1 MSSAKHIKCEINLE
15 ESNDTR
21 KYNNEALEIKQNNID
36 SDSGISSKEST
47 PKVSN
52 FSNFDGDLRENA
64 ALKCFNSDN
73 IARAPRK
80 SCKIKNQSRSLTPK
94 IEPTQTKTVSRNV
107 KNVYDFTNDRSVK
120 IKQEVIDE
128 DCCEGDLE
136 LKPFPLYF
144 RFVCRKFSDLFLD
157 ISYYFSKKEK
167 IFQDKQKQ
175 RDDDKKE
182 KERLKREKKAEKQL
196 KEEEKQRQKEQQKEE
211 ERDLK
216 QKFKTL
222 TLNRMQ
228 NDDTILPA
236 V

>member
-107 KNVYDFTNDRSVK
+107 KNVYDFTNDNSVQ

-128 DCCEGDLE
+128 DCCEEDLE
-136 LKPFPLYF
+136 LKPWIKDKNFCLSKLMDPRSAGEKLTQN
-144 RFVCRKFSDLFLD
+144 KDTEKLFDDMYGFED
-157 ISYYFSKKEK
+157 IKSEIYTS
-167 IFQDKQKQ
+167 
-175 RDDDKKE
+175 
-182 KERLKREKKAEKQL
+182 
-196 KEEEKQRQKEQQKEE
+196 
-211 ERDLK
+211 
-216 QKFKTL
+216 KTL
-222 TLNRMQ
+222 KLKYFVH
-228 NDDTILPA
+228 DFVPVGFVDYHLKKVP
-236 V
+236 